1 MSPQIPS
8 RMRRLLKRK
17 ACFFWGRNSCS
28 SKKKVD
34 GRRRWMEEAGTGR
47 AMSYRKKKDKEE
59 EKKLDNGEWMELFLF
74 AYLEDETEI
83 HHRRPNNRSMH
94 VAYLFFS
101 HIIVDDGHRW

>member
-1 MSPQIPS
+1 MDGRSGDRQS
-8 RMRRLLKRK
+8 SVVSEQEGQRKRK
-17 ACFFWGRNSCS
+17 
-28 SKKKVD
+28 K
-34 GRRRWMEEAGTGR
+34 T
-47 AMSYRKKKDKEE
+47 
-59 EKKLDNGEWMELFLF
+59 LDTGEWMELFLF

>member
-1 MSPQIPS
+1 
-8 RMRRLLKRK
+8 
-17 ACFFWGRNSCS
+17 
-28 SKKKVD
+28 
-34 GRRRWMEEAGTGR
+34 MEEAGTGR
-47 AMSYRKKKDKEE
+47 AVSYRKKKDKEE